1 MIDNKKSQRQASALP
16 ASDSQLAYLSL
27 FTALLIASTFIAPNA
42 WPGVAL
48 DDDGKVNLYADFRLR
63 LESDWDSV
71 QSDGQDREDRARMR
85 VRARVGLDLKATENI
100 EMGVRLRSGS
110 DDSQQSPHITVVDFD
125 DNDTGDADFNLDRW
139 FARAH
144 YGDFSAWAGRDSPPL
159 WKQNELL
166 WSDDVTVAGLGGKYE
181 HGALGLNLGY
191 FSLPA
196 GMQGFS
202 GEMGLA
208 QLVFNFTVGDAA
220 SITLAAGFMSLDA
233 DEDDSDG
240 ELLLD
245 GNNARDHSQ
254 WVGNFQYKTDMASRP
269 FLLGLDL
276 LHNAEDYDTDDPD
289 DFTRFHR
296 DETDG
301 YVFQVKYG
309 SSSKPREWLVGYYYA
324 HIESLAVNNS
334 YAQDNWLRWGNATQT
349 RGSNFEGHEFLF
361 EYGMVENLKLVAR
374 LYLVEAI
381 KVRAA
386 DSATKE
392 DGNRFRIDFNYSF

>member
-1 MIDNKKSQRQASALP
+1 M
-16 ASDSQLAYLSL
+16 
-27 FTALLIASTFIAPNA
+27 
-42 WPGVAL
+42 
-48 DDDGKVNLYADFRLR
+48 
-63 LESDWDSV
+63 
-71 QSDGQDREDRARMR
+71 
-85 VRARVGLDLKATENI
+85 
-100 EMGVRLRSGS
+100 
-110 DDSQQSPHITVVDFD
+110 VDFD

-139 FARAH
+139 FARAR
-144 YGDFSAWAGRDSPPL
+144 YGNFSAWAGRDSPPL

-181 HGALGLNLGY
+181 HGALELNLGY
-191 FSLPA
+191 FSLPV

-202 GEMGLA
+202 GEMGMA
-208 QLVFNFTVGDAA
+208 QLVFNFKVGKAA
-220 SITLAAGFMSLDA
+220 SITLAGGFMSLDA
-233 DEDDSDG
+233 DEDDPDG

-254 WVGNFQYKTDMASRP
+254 WVGNLQYKTDMGKRP

-276 LHNAEDYDTDDPD
+276 FHNAEDYDTDDLD

-324 HIESLAVNNS
+324 HIESLAVHNS

-374 LYLVEAI
+374 LYLVDAI
-381 KVRAA
+381 KLRAA

-392 DGNRFRIDFNYSF
+392 DGNRFRIDFNYRF

>member
-1 MIDNKKSQRQASALP
+1 MASVLV
-16 ASDSQLAYLSL
+16 
-27 FTALLIASTFIAPNA
+27 APSA
-42 WPGVAL
+42 WPGAAL

-71 QSDGQDREDRARMR
+71 QSDGQDREDRDRMR
-85 VRARVGLDLKATENI
+85 VRARVGLELKATHNI

-144 YGDFSAWAGRDSPPL
+144 HGDFSAWAGRDSPPL

-166 WSDDVTVAGLGGKYE
+166 WSDDVTVAGLGVNYKRGVV
-181 HGALGLNLGY
+181 GLNLGY

-208 QLVFNFTVGDAA
+208 QLVFNFKVGDIG
-220 SITLAAGFMSLDA
+220 SMTLAAGLLSLDA
-233 DEDDSDG
+233 DGDDSDG

-245 GNNARDHSQ
+245 GNNARDHTQ
-254 WVGNFQYKTDMASRP
+254 WVGNLQYKTDMGKRP
-269 FLLGLDL
+269 LLVGLDL
-276 LHNAEDYDTDDPD
+276 LHNAEDYDADDPD

-309 SSSKPREWLVGYYYA
+309 SSSKPRDWLVGYYYA

-349 RGSNFEGHEFLF
+349 RGSNFEGHEVLF
-361 EYGMVENLKLVAR
+361 EYGIVENLKLVAR
-374 LYLVEAI
+374 LYMVDAI
-381 KVRAA
+381 KLRAV
-386 DSATKE
+386 DSVEKE